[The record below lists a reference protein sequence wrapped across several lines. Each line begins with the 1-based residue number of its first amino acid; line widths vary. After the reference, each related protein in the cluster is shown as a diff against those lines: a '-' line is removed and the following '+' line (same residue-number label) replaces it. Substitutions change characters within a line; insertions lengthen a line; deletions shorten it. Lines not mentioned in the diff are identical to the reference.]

1 MKKHKPDPGTI
12 IIGPGLIDGSP
23 NILMLNLQ
31 KKTMLYKIKRF
42 QRKHKLSSNRTKLN
56 TNYLITVI
64 IFLMIIVI
72 ISKQ

>member
-12 IIGPGLIDGSP
+12 IIGPGQIDGSP
-23 NILMLNLQ
+23 TILMLNLQ
-31 KKTMLYKIKRF
+31 KTMLYKIKRF

-56 TNYLITVI
+56 TKYLITVI
-64 IFLMIIVI
+64 IFLMIIFI